1 MNDLNDFIIHGE
13 TLSSEASLQV
23 FHENTS
29 RYKKKNS
36 KNTNNQLFTIKYIK
50 INAMGLKLVKI
61 TKD

>member
-1 MNDLNDFIIHGE
+1 MTSLYMEKHLAQKLVCRFSMKIHQD
-13 TLSSEASLQV
+13 T
-23 FHENTS
+23 
-29 RYKKKNS
+29 KKENS